1 VSGRNGRGVRKE
13 GGCQEVTG
21 RGSLGVRGVKR
32 KCQGVH
38 RRRLGLFR
46 VDSQDVRKLKE
57 GRQGICRRLQGGL
70 RADQWT
76 SGKEE
81 GRQGV
86 CRRLQGG
93 LRADQW
99 TSGNEGGRQ
108 GICRRLLGDLRA
120 AQGTSGKGGG
130 GGPLRGEVLEVDYG
144 MVVDE
149 VDRDEVLKG

>member
-76 SGKEE
+76 SG
-81 GRQGV
+81 
-86 CRRLQGG
+86 
-93 LRADQW
+93 
-99 TSGNEGGRQ
+99 NEGGRQ

-149 VDRDEVLKG
+149 VDRDEVLNG